1 MQIIIFNKYMDKE
14 NKFIEKLDI
23 ESTKEFEN
31 YKKFFLNNEE
41 DKSLFFNFLFS
52 DLISYEKLNGNT
64 NIEAIFK
71 NPEIII
77 ESKINSIVNKIYEKD
92 YNLLEKIKEKFSKTK
107 TDIKSKLDE
116 CINHIEILKK
126 SYIDILIKDFIPIN
140 NEIKLIFTNK
150 KVLVLKNLKKDN
162 YSLAERFI
170 RIIFNSI
177 ANDEKKAFIM
187 NNNINISSNNIN
199 NQNISNYINFY
210 NEDNINIFN
219 DVENKFI
226 DFSDMNN
233 NFRYWIVLIYLI
245 SQLFNTNSNYE
256 ILFDQNECK
265 TNIEKLCKLIEE
277 KKEKKKHKK
286 KKHKKNGGGKEDYDK
301 SKKINNK
308 KSDKNAKIKN
318 LYNDVFE
325 YCYVYNNKN
334 LKEIYINPFDDNI
347 RKYFK
352 SLLIKNEKKYSNIS
366 NNIEHKSKNNRN
378 NSNEYRNNS
387 NEYRNNSNENTNN
400 SNEDRNGNNSNEDR
414 NENNYNENRNNKS
427 GGGSKQLLDPFD
439 KKNIQ
444 LKNIIEIKNS
454 ENIKNNS
461 KIIDLLS
468 YKKLKY
474 DIYQS
479 LKIYKNE
486 DNLKKLYNFISKIK
500 IKIILLL
507 YSLYKLKKNLYE
519 KYLNKINII
528 FFNKESR
535 TPKKNNKKSPKK
547 NNNNNSSASNNSN
560 KSNNNKTILNYLSNI
575 DINKRIKN
583 IETEIKLLENE
594 KGTKNYDEKLLKKD
608 EEIKRLYI
616 QKYKNLFFQK

>member
-31 YKKFFLNNEE
+31 YKKIFFNNEE
-41 DKSLFFNFLFS
+41 DKSLFFNFLFG
-52 DLISYEKLNGNT
+52 DLISYEKLDRNT
-64 NIEAIFK
+64 NIETIFK

-77 ESKINSIVNKIYEKD
+77 ESKINSIVNKIYEKN
-92 YNLLEKIKEKFSKTK
+92 YNLLEKIKEKFIKTK
-107 TDIKSKLDE
+107 IDVKSKLDE

-126 SYIDILIKDFIPIN
+126 SYIDGLIKDFIPVN

-177 ANDEKKAFIM
+177 TKDEKKSFIM
-187 NNNINISSNNIN
+187 NNNINLTPNNIN
-199 NQNISNYINFY
+199 NQNISNYNDFY
-210 NEDNINIFN
+210 NESNINIYN
-219 DVENKFI
+219 ESENKFM
-226 DFSDMNN
+226 DFYAMNN
-233 NFRYWIVLIYLI
+233 NFKYWIVLIYLI

-256 ILFDQNECK
+256 ILFDEKECK
-265 TNIEKLCKLIEE
+265 TNIEKLTKFNEE
-277 KKEKKKHKK
+277 KKKDKKKDKK
-286 KKHKKNGGGKEDYDK
+286 KKDKKRGGGKEDYDK
-301 SKKINNK
+301 VKQTNNK
-308 KSDKNAKIKN
+308 KFDKNKNSKIKN

-325 YCYVYNNKN
+325 YCYVNSNTN
-334 LKEIYINPFDDNI
+334 LQKIYINPFDNDI

-352 SLLIKNEKKYSNIS
+352 SLIKNTPGEILN
-366 NNIEHKSKNNRN
+366 KSKNNGKNLNKNMNNINENEN
-378 NSNEYRNNS
+378 NSNEYV
-387 NEYRNNSNENTNN
+387 
-400 SNEDRNGNNSNEDR
+400 
-414 NENNYNENRNNKS
+414 NNKS
-427 GGGSKQLLDPFD
+427 GGGSKQLVDPFD
-439 KKNIQ
+439 KKNID

-468 YKKLKY
+468 NKKLKY

-519 KYLNKINII
+519 KFLNKINII
-528 FFNKESR
+528 FFNKETISPR
-535 TPKKNNKKSPKK
+535 KNKKNL
-547 NNNNNSSASNNSN
+547 NNSRYNGNNENNSN
-560 KSNNNKTILNYLSNI
+560 NGNKRQSANNITILNYLNNINI
-575 DINKRIKN
+575 DKRIKN
-583 IETEIKLLENE
+583 IENEIKLLEAE

-608 EEIKRLYI
+608 EEIKRLLV
-616 QKYKNLFFQK
+616 QKYKNRFL